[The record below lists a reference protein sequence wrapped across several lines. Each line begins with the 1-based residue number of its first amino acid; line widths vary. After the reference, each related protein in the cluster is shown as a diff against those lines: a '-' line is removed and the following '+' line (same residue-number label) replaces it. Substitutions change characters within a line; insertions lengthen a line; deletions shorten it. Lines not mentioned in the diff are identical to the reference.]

1 MAGSA
6 EKVARDFSLSVLRN
20 DDMTGLQEECKKD
33 ETNCQ
38 IARDA
43 MCTPQD
49 CGDELPTDL
58 ELNIVEVFS
67 PTRFHFQLKKDWDKL
82 DTLLTDINIF
92 YSSYC
97 YLNELRIPSN
107 QLRVGVMVAVVREE
121 DDLWY
126 RGVVRNMESVSTVE
140 INYID

>member
-33 ETNCQ
+33 
-38 IARDA
+38 ARDA

-92 YSSYC
+92 YSSYR
-97 YLNELRIPSN
+97 YVDELRIPSS
-107 QLRVGVMVAVVREE
+107 QLDGCRNLGGGRFVVQR
-121 DDLWY
+121 
-126 RGVVRNMESVSTVE
+126 SS
-140 INYID
+140 